1 MPLSII
7 IPALNEANH
16 IVATLAPLQ
25 AMRARGAEV
34 ILVDG
39 GSGDA
44 TKALAE
50 PLVDR
55 IIDGARGRAPQMNT
69 GAQAAQGDSLLFL
82 HADSRLPVD
91 ADFLI
96 KDALSRSHV
105 AWGRFDVAIEG
116 DHFMLPIIAGFMNW
130 RSRATGIATGDQGIF
145 VTRAAFDALSGF
157 PDQPLME
164 DIEFSSGLKKLA
176 PPICISDMLV
186 TSGRRWEKH
195 GVWRTILLMWW
206 LRLRYWLGA
215 SPAEIHRAYY
225 K

>member
-1 MPLSII
+1 MRLSII
-7 IPALNEANH
+7 IPALNEADN
-16 IVATLAPLQ
+16 ILATLAPLQ

-39 GSGDA
+39 GSVDA
-44 TKALAE
+44 TKTLAA
-50 PLVDR
+50 PLSDFV
-55 IIDGARGRAPQMNT
+55 IDSTRGRATQMNA
-69 GAQAAQGDSLLFL
+69 GARAAGGDALLFL
-82 HADSRLPVD
+82 HADSRLPTD

-96 KDALSRSHV
+96 KDALSRAHI

-116 DHFMLPIIAGFMNW
+116 THVMLPIIAAFMNA
-130 RSRATGIATGDQGIF
+130 RSRATGIATGDQGVF
-145 VTRAAFDALSGF
+145 ATRAAFEACDGF

-164 DIEFSSGLKKLA
+164 DIEFSSQMKKFA
-176 PPICISDMLV
+176 PPICLADKII

-195 GVWRTILLMWW
+195 GVWRTISLMWW

-215 SPAEIHRAYY
+215 SPAEIHRAYT